1 MTETAA
7 SGVESVAVDL
17 KPLRI
22 ILNPD
27 RDKRVKAGHLW
38 IFSNEIKEVLSDHP
52 PLPGDLG
59 VVATAA
65 GVALGM
71 AFYNPNSLISGRL
84 LTRDPKET
92 IDANFFK
99 RRLSNAVAY
108 REKRLPGETSYRLCY
123 GESDGLPGLVVD
135 RYGQYLVLQ
144 VMSAGIERRMPWI
157 QAALEEL
164 IKPKGIFLKN
174 DHKVR
179 ALEGL
184 PLECRTLT
192 GVVPEHAPIIE
203 NGLRFAAPLGT
214 GQKTGHY
221 FDQRENRAFLRP
233 HFADRTVLDLYC
245 YTGGFSIEAAKAG
258 AKSVLAIDSSGPAV
272 SLARE
277 NAKFNGVDSTVS
289 VEEGDAEALLESF
302 ARGGQPFKPNMI
314 VLDPPSLVPA
324 KKHLPQALRL
334 YTKLNSQAMRALPK
348 GGLLATATC
357 SHHVSREDFVLILRN
372 AQAKAERAMR
382 LVCLRGQASDHP
394 ILLAMPETEYLHFAL
409 LETLD

>member
-1 MTETAA
+1 MTEAA
-7 SGVESVAVDL
+7 KAAPEAAVES

-52 PLPGDLG
+52 PVPGDLG
-59 VVATAA
+59 VIVTA
-65 GVALGM
+65 GGTPLGM
-71 AFYNPNSLISGRL
+71 AFYNPNSLIGGRV
-84 LTRDPKET
+84 LTRDPKEI
-92 IDANFFK
+92 IDEGFFR
-99 RRLSNAVAY
+99 RRLAEAIAY
-108 REKRLPGETSYRLCY
+108 REKALPGETSYRLCY

-164 IKPKGIFLKN
+164 VKPKGIFLKN

-184 PLECRTLT
+184 PLECRTLM
-192 GVVPEHAPIIE
+192 GAVPERVPITE
-203 NGLRFAAPLGT
+203 NGLRFAAPLGE

-233 HFADRTVLDLYC
+233 YFAGRSVLDLYC
-245 YTGGFSIEAAKAG
+245 YTGGFAIAAAKAG
-258 AKSVLAIDSSGPAV
+258 AKSVLALDSSGPAV
-272 SLARE
+272 QLARE
-277 NAKFNGVDSTVS
+277 NAKFNGVDGIVS
-289 VEEGDAEALLESF
+289 ADEGDAEVVLESF
-302 ARGGQPFKPNMI
+302 ARGQQPFKPDMI

-348 GGLLATATC
+348 GGLLVTATC
-357 SHHVSREDFVLILRN
+357 SHHVSREDFVLMLRN
-372 AQAKAERAMR
+372 AQAKAERPMR
-382 LVCLRGQASDHP
+382 FVTLRGQALDHP
-394 ILLAMPETEYLHFAL
+394 ILLSMPETEYLHFAL
-409 LETLD
+409 LEMI